1 MFQLFV
7 FPLRKILIHTSV
19 MRRLFS
25 DFPLLNASCRRS
37 LLLLL
42 LLLLVGPLALHA
54 QTMRHITGSVTDEVG
69 EVLAGADIY
78 TAALS
83 GE

>member
-1 MFQLFV
+1 
-7 FPLRKILIHTSV
+7 

-54 QTMRHITGSVTDEVG
+54 QTMRRITGTVTDEAG
-69 EVLAGADIY
+69 EALAGADIY

>member
-1 MFQLFV
+1 
-7 FPLRKILIHTSV
+7 

-42 LLLLVGPLALHA
+42 LLLLLVGSLALHA

-69 EVLAGADIY
+69 EALAGADIY

>member
-1 MFQLFV
+1 
-7 FPLRKILIHTSV
+7 

-42 LLLLVGPLALHA
+42 LLVGTLALHA
-54 QTMRHITGSVTDEVG
+54 QTMRRITGTVTDEAG
-69 EVLAGADIY
+69 EALAGADIY